1 METCVARRL
10 TRNPTRTLPTSD
22 RQMHS
27 HHHFPISVAVGLGLA
42 ATLSTPL
49 PWPALVGG
57 AGLLGTFVDLDHFLI
72 ARART
77 GSWRHFRRCL
87 ADPRMGLLEQ
97 DEIFEDGDVGTLT
110 RLGSHLVSTAALVA
124 ALAPLDRQLAVATG
138 VVLAV
143 HILSDVVWDLW
154 RWQRGSDG

>member
-1 METCVARRL
+1 MRSR
-10 TRNPTRTLPTSD
+10 
-22 RQMHS
+22 
-27 HHHFPISVAVGLGLA
+27 HHFPVSLAVGLGLA

-49 PWPALVGG
+49 PPPLLVAG
-57 AGLLGTFVDLDHFLI
+57 AGLLGTAVDLDHFLI
-72 ARART
+72 ARVRT

-110 RLGSHLVSTAALVA
+110 RLGTHFVITATLVA
-124 ALAPLDRQLAVATG
+124 ALAPVERSLAVAAG

-143 HILSDVVWDLW
+143 HVLSDAVWDLW
-154 RWQRGSDG
+154 RWQRGTGG